1 MVRKI
6 VLSLIAV
13 LVLGLYAFA
22 QNKQV
27 SGTVSD
33 ANGNPV
39 AGATVMVD
47 GTSIGT
53 TTNAAG
59 QYSLSAPADGT
70 LSVTFIGYVGQQLP
84 IAGKSRIDVTMHEDT
99 QAIDDVIVVAFGTSK
114 KEAFTGSMSIV
125 VMGAVFVDIKGYPL
139 SSYIPGGRNAGRVV
153 QVHGGVSRNI
163 VEDIANVEL
172 RPTFVSLVDNTSAGA
187 DIVKKLQSHKV
198 DTRYIR
204 TTPDGMGM
212 WLAIFDNTGDVTAS
226 ISKRPDLSP
235 IADIL
240 DEQGDEI
247 FSQADSILLEIDMEK
262 DIVKRTFALAEKHR
276 KPVYAVVSNMSIAI
290 ERRDF
295 LRSVHCFICN
305 QQEAGILF
313 SENYDGLSPDEM
325 LPILRDKIRGAQIHR
340 MVVTMGAQGA
350 VFATLDGEDGYCP
363 AKKVDVKDTTGAG
376 DAFFAGAVIG
386 QTYGKTMM
394 ESCEIGTRLA
404 ASVIT
409 TGENVCPRYLPS
421 EFGLDVS
428 TVDDAQIALEF

>member
-1 MVRKI
+1 M
-6 VLSLIAV
+6 
-13 LVLGLYAFA
+13 
-22 QNKQV
+22 
-27 SGTVSD
+27 GT
-33 ANGNPV
+33 
-39 AGATVMVD
+39 
-47 GTSIGT
+47 
-53 TTNAAG
+53 
-59 QYSLSAPADGT
+59 
-70 LSVTFIGYVGQQLP
+70 
-84 IAGKSRIDVTMHEDT
+84 
-99 QAIDDVIVVAFGTSK
+99 
-114 KEAFTGSMSIV
+114 
-125 VMGAVFVDIKGYPL
+125 
-139 SSYIPGGRNAGRVV
+139 
-153 QVHGGVSRNI
+153 
-163 VEDIANVEL
+163 
-172 RPTFVSLVDNTSAGA
+172 
-187 DIVKKLQSHKV
+187 
-198 DTRYIR
+198 
-204 TTPDGMGM
+204 

-247 FSQADSILLEIDMEK
+247 FSQADSVLLEIDMEK
-262 DIVKRTFALAEKHR
+262 DTVKRTFALAEKYH

-313 SENYDGLSPDEM
+313 SENYDGLTPDEM
-325 LPILRDKIRGAQIHR
+325 LPILRDKIRGAQIRR

-350 VFATLDGEDGYCP
+350 VFATLDGEEGFCP

-376 DAFFAGAVIG
+376 DAFFAGTVIG
-386 QTYGKTMM
+386 QTYGKSMM

-428 TVDDAQIALEF
+428 SIDDAQLALEF

>member
-1 MVRKI
+1 
-6 VLSLIAV
+6 
-13 LVLGLYAFA
+13 
-22 QNKQV
+22 
-27 SGTVSD
+27 
-33 ANGNPV
+33 
-39 AGATVMVD
+39 
-47 GTSIGT
+47 
-53 TTNAAG
+53 
-59 QYSLSAPADGT
+59 
-70 LSVTFIGYVGQQLP
+70 
-84 IAGKSRIDVTMHEDT
+84 
-99 QAIDDVIVVAFGTSK
+99 
-114 KEAFTGSMSIV
+114 MSIV

-172 RPTFVSLVDNTSAGA
+172 RPTFVSLVDDTSAGA
-187 DIVKKLQSHKV
+187 DVVKKLQSHKV

-204 TTPDGMGM
+204 TTPDGMGT

-313 SENYDGLSPDEM
+313 SDDYSEKTPAEM
-325 LPILRDKIRGAQIHR
+325 EELLRLKVRSARIPR
-340 MVVTMGAQGA
+340 MIVTMGEQGA
-350 VFATLDGEDGYCP
+350 VYAEMDGESGICP
-363 AKKVDVKDTTGAG
+363 ATRVEVQDTTGAG
-376 DAFFAGAVIG
+376 DAFFAGATIG
-386 QTYGKTMM
+386 LTYGKTLGQ
-394 ESCEIGTRLA
+394 SCAIGSRLA
-404 ASVIT
+404 ASVICT
-409 TGENVCPRYLPS
+409 SSNVCPRFLPE
-421 EFGLDVS
+421 EFELDVAV
-428 TVDDAQIALEF
+428 TE

>member
-1 MVRKI
+1 
-6 VLSLIAV
+6 
-13 LVLGLYAFA
+13 
-22 QNKQV
+22 
-27 SGTVSD
+27 
-33 ANGNPV
+33 
-39 AGATVMVD
+39 
-47 GTSIGT
+47 
-53 TTNAAG
+53 
-59 QYSLSAPADGT
+59 
-70 LSVTFIGYVGQQLP
+70 
-84 IAGKSRIDVTMHEDT
+84 
-99 QAIDDVIVVAFGTSK
+99 
-114 KEAFTGSMSIV
+114 MSIV

-325 LPILRDKIRGAQIHR
+325 LPVLRDKIRGAQIRR
-340 MVVTMGAQGA
+340 MVVTMEPRPMSPSVISA
-350 VFATLDGEDGYCP
+350 VRNTKPSVRDR
-363 AKKVDVKDTTGAG
+363 
-376 DAFFAGAVIG
+376 I
-386 QTYGKTMM
+386 TYGITKTAPP
-394 ESCEIGTRLA
+394 LLP
-404 ASVIT
+404 ASH
-409 TGENVCPRYLPS
+409 GN
-421 EFGLDVS
+421 F
-428 TVDDAQIALEF
+428 QIAPSPTAAPAEASTNPAFEAQVARSGIAARSFVFVRYELKPYRRERRTGKREMAYPKRLKESLSVPRHGAAAEFHGIALSVPRAQDKTSFRAGV

>member
-1 MVRKI
+1 M
-6 VLSLIAV
+6 
-13 LVLGLYAFA
+13 G
-22 QNKQV
+22 
-27 SGTVSD
+27 
-33 ANGNPV
+33 
-39 AGATVMVD
+39 
-47 GTSIGT
+47 
-53 TTNAAG
+53 
-59 QYSLSAPADGT
+59 
-70 LSVTFIGYVGQQLP
+70 
-84 IAGKSRIDVTMHEDT
+84 
-99 QAIDDVIVVAFGTSK
+99 IVV
-114 KEAFTGSMSIV
+114 I
-125 VMGAVFVDIKGYPL
+125 GAVFVDIKGYPL
-139 SSYIPGGRNAGRVV
+139 STYIPGGRNAGRVV

-305 QQEAGILF
+305 QQEAGLLF
-313 SENYDGLSPDEM
+313 CTDYSHKTPEEM
-325 LPILRDKIRGAQIHR
+325 VDIVAEKAYQARIPRLI
-340 MVVTMGAQGA
+340 VTMGAQGA
-350 VFATLDGEDGYCP
+350 VYADMSGDKGLCP
-363 AKKVDVKDTTGAG
+363 ARTVEVKDTTGAG
-376 DAFFAGAVIG
+376 DSFCAGVAVG
-386 QTYGKTMM
+386 LTYGKGLK
-394 ESCEIGTRLA
+394 EACEIGNHLA
-404 ASVIT
+404 ASVIAT
-409 TGENVCPRYLPS
+409 LENVCPRFLPR
-421 EFGLDVS
+421 ELGIDMDVP
-428 TVDDAQIALEF
+428 D

>member
-1 MVRKI
+1 
-6 VLSLIAV
+6 
-13 LVLGLYAFA
+13 
-22 QNKQV
+22 
-27 SGTVSD
+27 
-33 ANGNPV
+33 
-39 AGATVMVD
+39 
-47 GTSIGT
+47 
-53 TTNAAG
+53 
-59 QYSLSAPADGT
+59 
-70 LSVTFIGYVGQQLP
+70 
-84 IAGKSRIDVTMHEDT
+84 
-99 QAIDDVIVVAFGTSK
+99 
-114 KEAFTGSMSIV
+114 MSIV

-172 RPTFVSLVDNTSAGA
+172 RPTFVSLVDDTSAGA
-187 DIVKKLQSHKV
+187 DVVKKLQSHKV

-204 TTPDGMGM
+204 TTPDGMGT

-262 DIVKRTFALAEKHR
+262 DIVKRTFALAEKYR

-325 LPILRDKIRGAQIHR
+325 LPILRDKIRGAQIRR

-363 AKKVDVKDTTGAG
+363 AKKVA
-376 DAFFAGAVIG
+376 
-386 QTYGKTMM
+386 
-394 ESCEIGTRLA
+394 SRTRPA
-404 ASVIT
+404 RATHFSPARSSARPT
-409 TGENVCPRYLPS
+409 AKR
-421 EFGLDVS
+421 
-428 TVDDAQIALEF
+428 

>member
-1 MVRKI
+1 M
-6 VLSLIAV
+6 
-13 LVLGLYAFA
+13 G
-22 QNKQV
+22 
-27 SGTVSD
+27 
-33 ANGNPV
+33 
-39 AGATVMVD
+39 
-47 GTSIGT
+47 
-53 TTNAAG
+53 
-59 QYSLSAPADGT
+59 
-70 LSVTFIGYVGQQLP
+70 
-84 IAGKSRIDVTMHEDT
+84 
-99 QAIDDVIVVAFGTSK
+99 IVVL
-114 KEAFTGSMSIV
+114 
-125 VMGAVFVDIKGYPL
+125 GAVFVDIKGYPT
-139 SSYIPGGRNAGRVV
+139 STYIPGGRNVGRVE
-153 QVHGGVSRNI
+153 QVPGGVSRNV

-172 RPTFVSLVDNTSAGA
+172 RPTFVSLVDDTGLGA
-187 DIVKKLQSHKV
+187 DVVRQLKNHKV
-198 DTRYIR
+198 NTDYVLP
-204 TTPDGMGM
+204 TPDGMGT
-212 WLAIFDNTGDVTAS
+212 WLAVFDNQGDVCAA
-226 ISKRPDLSP
+226 ISKRPDLRP
-235 IADIL
+235 LIALL
-240 DEQGDEI
+240 DEKGDEI
-247 FSQADSILLEIDMEK
+247 FRDADSIALEIDMDKE
-262 DIVKRTFALAEKHR
+262 IVKRVFQYAK
-276 KPVYAVVSNMSIAI
+276 KYGKDVYAVVSNMSIAI

-428 TVDDAQIALEF
+428 APDDAQLALEL

>member
-1 MVRKI
+1 MGI
-6 VLSLIAV
+6 VV
-13 LVLGLYAFA
+13 
-22 QNKQV
+22 
-27 SGTVSD
+27 
-33 ANGNPV
+33 
-39 AGATVMVD
+39 
-47 GTSIGT
+47 IG
-53 TTNAAG
+53 
-59 QYSLSAPADGT
+59 D
-70 LSVTFIGYVGQQLP
+70 VF
-84 IAGKSRIDVTMHEDT
+84 IDV
-99 QAIDDVIVVAFGTSK
+99 
-114 KEAFTGSMSIV
+114 
-125 VMGAVFVDIKGYPL
+125 KGYSTAPF
-139 SSYIPGGRNAGRVV
+139 IPGGRNAGVI
-153 QVHGGVSRNI
+153 QQIHGGVGRNV
-163 VEDIANVEL
+163 VEDIANIEL
-172 RPTFVSLVDNTSAGA
+172 KPTFVSLVDDDAMG
-187 DIVKKLQSHKV
+187 DDVIRKLERHKV
-198 DTRYIR
+198 DTRYMR
-204 TTPDGMGM
+204 KVKNGMGT
-212 WLAIFDNTGDVTAS
+212 WLAVFDQDGDVVAS
-226 ISKRPDLSP
+226 ISKRPDHRP
-235 IADIL
+235 IEQIL
-240 DEQGDEI
+240 DEHGDEI
-247 FSQADSILLEIDMEK
+247 FQDADSVVIEIDIDKE
-262 DIVKRTFALAEKHR
+262 IVKKTFHYAEKYG
-276 KPVYAVVSNMSIAI
+276 KKVYALVSNMTIAI

-295 LRSVHCFICN
+295 LRRTACFVCN

>member
-1 MVRKI
+1 
-6 VLSLIAV
+6 
-13 LVLGLYAFA
+13 
-22 QNKQV
+22 
-27 SGTVSD
+27 
-33 ANGNPV
+33 
-39 AGATVMVD
+39 
-47 GTSIGT
+47 
-53 TTNAAG
+53 
-59 QYSLSAPADGT
+59 
-70 LSVTFIGYVGQQLP
+70 
-84 IAGKSRIDVTMHEDT
+84 
-99 QAIDDVIVVAFGTSK
+99 
-114 KEAFTGSMSIV
+114 MSIV

-313 SENYDGLSPDEM
+313 SDDYSEKTPAEM
-325 LPILRDKIRGAQIHR
+325 EELLRLKVRSARIPR
-340 MVVTMGAQGA
+340 MIVTMGEQGA
-350 VFATLDGEDGYCP
+350 VYAEMDGESGICP
-363 AKKVDVKDTTGAG
+363 ATRVEVQDTTGAG
-376 DAFFAGAVIG
+376 DAFFAGAAIG
-386 QTYGKTMM
+386 LTYGKTLGQ
-394 ESCEIGTRLA
+394 SCAIGSRLA
-404 ASVIT
+404 ASVICT
-409 TGENVCPRYLPS
+409 SSNVCPRFLPE
-421 EFGLDVS
+421 EFGLDV
-428 TVDDAQIALEF
+428 TVTE